1 MKRQLSLYLRCAW
14 YNYWA
19 CCSAETWRTIH
30 ESFDDNSNC
39 CFHVLVL
46 IIRCERKIHLK
57 MSAIS
62 VLWTILSLILL
73 FTCSLAFFSP
83 FWHEHIPDPTSANN
97 SETFIAFG
105 LLRFCLKEQFVTL
118 GDINEWRA
126 SKYCSFYKGIFPGIP
141 SVFWKVATIM
151 YALALVL
158 LLACLLLAHISCCRK
173 VICGKSVFSIAGII
187 QGIAALLLFI
197 SLIIYCFGLNSSFAK
212 KHCGSSSG
220 FFNSG
225 TCKIAWGYVLAIV
238 STALLIFCPMM
249 AHHLSVSTPRKK
261 STVV

>member
-1 MKRQLSLYLRCAW
+1 
-14 YNYWA
+14 
-19 CCSAETWRTIH
+19 
-30 ESFDDNSNC
+30 
-39 CFHVLVL
+39 
-46 IIRCERKIHLK
+46 

-173 VICGKSVFSIAGII
+173 VICGKSVFGIAGII
-187 QGIAALLLFI
+187 QGIAGNNNITFHHITVQSPFNDA
-197 SLIIYCFGLNSSFAK
+197 
-212 KHCGSSSG
+212 GSILEG
-220 FFNSG
+220 
-225 TCKIAWGYVLAIV
+225 
-238 STALLIFCPMM
+238 
-249 AHHLSVSTPRKK
+249 
-261 STVV
+261 

>member
-1 MKRQLSLYLRCAW
+1 MFVFFVQ
-14 YNYWA
+14 
-19 CCSAETWRTIH
+19 
-30 ESFDDNSNC
+30 
-39 CFHVLVL
+39 
-46 IIRCERKIHLK
+46 

-187 QGIAALLLFI
+187 QGIAGKDHYFSSHNSPVNFHWCREHSGGVGDTLSCSSI
-197 SLIIYCFGLNSSFAK
+197 KIRSNIICLIRELAYTNRLN
-212 KHCGSSSG
+212 
-220 FFNSG
+220 FN
-225 TCKIAWGYVLAIV
+225 IEIV
-238 STALLIFCPMM
+238 
-249 AHHLSVSTPRKK
+249 
-261 STVV
+261 